1 MNLNNVILAVEDR
14 LSDAVATKILETFGV
29 KIVKR
34 IGFQGKSDLERKT
47 PELNRAANGIMVFM
61 LTDLDSPR
69 ECPSELIRSWVRG
82 NLNPR
87 FFLRVAVM
95 EVESWVMAD
104 RIGFAAFL
112 SVPSHRIPS
121 LTNNILNPK
130 EFLLSL
136 ARKRK
141 KKTVREALVPAQG
154 AILSVGNEYN
164 TLLSEFVREHWD
176 LERAATASPSLKRTL
191 DRISQGRNV
200 STNR

>member
-1 MNLNNVILAVEDR
+1 MSLNNVILAVEDR
-14 LSDAVATKILETFGV
+14 LSDAVATKILETFDV

-47 PELNRAANGIMVFM
+47 PELNRAANGITVFM

-69 ECPSELIRSWVRG
+69 ECPPGLIRSWIRG
-82 NLNPR
+82 SLNPK
-87 FFLRVAVM
+87 FFFRVAVM

-104 RIGFAAFL
+104 RMGFADFL
-112 SVPSHRIPS
+112 SIPLHRIPS
-121 LTNNILNPK
+121 PTDDILNPK

-136 ARKRK
+136 ARRSR

-154 AILSVGNEYN
+154 TTFSVGNEYN
-164 TLLSEFVREHWD
+164 TLLSEFVQEHWD
-176 LERAATASPSLKRTL
+176 LKRAVTASPSLKRTL

-200 STNR
+200 GANP